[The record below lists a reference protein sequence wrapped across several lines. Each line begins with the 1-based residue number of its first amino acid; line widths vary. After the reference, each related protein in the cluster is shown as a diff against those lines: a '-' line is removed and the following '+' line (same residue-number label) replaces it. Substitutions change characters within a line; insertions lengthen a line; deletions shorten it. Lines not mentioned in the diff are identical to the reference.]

1 MKRVPTAIC
10 LLLAAVL
17 PGCPPTGPAPDQK
30 QTAQVE
36 EMPITWSKTVTY
48 SELYEPLRLVIRDAA
63 HLAAIPVAEV
73 PVDFSKQMVLVA
85 ARGAVPTEGYAVRIT
100 RVWREGRR
108 IRVDVRVSQP
118 QPGGQPPKH
127 ALCAPYHIVVVP
139 RSDWNVEGFSTRLPS
154 DPRGHNPY
162 K

>member
-1 MKRVPTAIC
+1 MS
-10 LLLAAVL
+10 LLLTAAL
-17 PGCPPTGPAPDQK
+17 LGCPPATVAPDQT
-30 QTAQVE
+30 QISQIE
-36 EMPITWSKTVTY
+36 ELPITWSKTGTY
-48 SELYEPLRLVIRDAA
+48 SELRRPLRLVIRDAA
-63 HLAAIPVAEV
+63 HLACIPVAEV

-85 ARGAVPTEGYAVRIT
+85 ARGAVPTEGYAIRIT

-108 IRVDVRVSQP
+108 IRVDVRMSQP

-139 RSDWNVEGFSTRLPS
+139 RSDLNVEGFSARLPS

>member
-1 MKRVPTAIC
+1 MQT
-10 LLLAAVL
+10 
-17 PGCPPTGPAPDQK
+17 DQV
-30 QTAQVE
+30 A
-36 EMPITWSKTVTY
+36 EMPITWSKAGTY
-48 SELYEPLRLVIRDAA
+48 SEFHEPLRLVIRDAA
-63 HLAAIPVAEV
+63 HLAAIPLAEV

-85 ARGAVPTEGYAVRIT
+85 TRGAVPTEGYAVRIT

-118 QPGGQPPKH
+118 QPGGQPSKH

-139 RSDWNVEGFSTRLPS
+139 RSDLNVEGFSTRLPS